1 MSNLRESGL
10 RILYRAGWR
19 HAARLPLSVVVRIVS
34 VGSRLAMW
42 QDGQHVRML
51 RRNLS
56 IATGQP
62 ASDELLRAAVASYLR
77 NFYEVLALP
86 GWDARQVVDRVT
98 TVGEPTLRKAFAA
111 QGAVVALPHSANWD
125 LAGAWACRT
134 GMPVTTVAEQLAD
147 AEFNAFVAFREG
159 LGMQVL
165 SHQNASTIP
174 ALVGAV
180 RQGRLVCLVADRDL
194 EGTGVEV
201 SWRDQRVTM
210 PAGPAMVARRTGA
223 ALIAAV
229 CQFTPAGM
237 RINFGEVIEQ
247 RPGRDGLRAMT
258 QDIADY
264 FADQIAQ
271 QPQDWHMLQPF
282 FRESPGQP

>member
-1 MSNLRESGL
+1 
-10 RILYRAGWR
+10 
-19 HAARLPLSVVVRIVS
+19 
-34 VGSRLAMW
+34 
-42 QDGQHVRML
+42 
-51 RRNLS
+51 
-56 IATGQP
+56 
-62 ASDELLRAAVASYLR
+62 
-77 NFYEVLALP
+77 
-86 GWDARQVVDRVT
+86 
-98 TVGEPTLRKAFAA
+98 
-111 QGAVVALPHSANWD
+111 
-125 LAGAWACRT
+125 
-134 GMPVTTVAEQLAD
+134 
-147 AEFNAFVAFREG
+147 
-159 LGMQVL
+159 MQVL

-223 ALIAAV
+223 ALFAAV

-237 RINFGEVIEQ
+237 RINFSEVIEQ